1 MQHHISLLTC
11 LLFSVNLWYSISMS
25 SQEIINK
32 IKGKKNFL
40 ATNYSVREIGL
51 FGSVARGEENEKSDI
66 DLLVSFEDKKKVSL
80 FDMIEIKHY
89 FEDLLG
95 KKIDLVHKPMIR
107 SNLKRQ
113 ILKEAI
119 LI

>member
-1 MQHHISLLTC
+1 M
-11 LLFSVNLWYSISMS
+11 WYSMCMS

-32 IKGKKNFL
+32 IRGEKSFL
-40 ATNYSVREIGL
+40 ATNYSVSEIGL

-66 DLLVSFEDKKKVSL
+66 DLMVSFEDKKLVSL
-80 FDMIEIKHY
+80 FDMIKLKHY

-95 KKIDLVHKPMIR
+95 KKTDLVHKPMIK
-107 SNLKRQ
+107 SNLKSQ